1 MINLKRGIKKK
12 KLASSWC
19 HKDFLGNHDSTM
31 EKVLF
36 ASILSSVNAYLYPLG
51 EKSLI
56 SAVDPYLPL
65 GIKGLQLHK
74 TLYILLKEVG
84 WF

>member
-1 MINLKRGIKKK
+1 
-12 KLASSWC
+12 
-19 HKDFLGNHDSTM
+19 M

-56 SAVDPYLPL
+56 SAADPYLPL
-65 GIKGLQLHK
+65 GIKGLRLHK

-84 WF
+84 